1 MMGALRPL
9 QSVGVLVDWLK
20 DQYQNAILSGIG
32 RAARATGVSLYCF
45 AGGVIGAP
53 RRIGVQRNRVFE
65 MVDTNELGGLIV
77 LAGTIGNHIGAAAL
91 SEYCLRYRPL
101 PLVSIAMPL
110 TGSPCIGVDNATGLR
125 EGLRHLIAHH
135 GYRRI
140 AFVRGPQQNQEA
152 QSRFQVYFEVLS
164 EFDIPLDPRL
174 IAPGDWEEQS
184 GADAVRLLWQD
195 RQCDARA
202 IVFANDNMA
211 LGGYRALHE
220 RHLRIPDDVAVL
232 AFDDIEEARFT
243 SPPLTTVRQPLAE
256 QGSRA
261 FEALVRLRRGN
272 SVAPLERL
280 PTELVIRRSCGC
292 AAYAGPD
299 LPPLAADESTSSAV
313 SWANQRDKVALRLA
327 RIGHAVEIQLPQDWW
342 PRLLD
347 AALPETPGP
356 PLPEVSDILQE
367 GIEIVLGAG
376 GGVGPFREMLLVLRE
391 TTLHGDSA
399 SVTTALT
406 RAHIWQTVE
415 RAMDNAAERLQ
426 ALDRLRAERFTRTL
440 VESNE
445 LLISSFELEGV
456 MKALADQVPRL
467 NIPRALVSLY
477 EMAGGHPTG
486 NARLILAFAEAGCEP
501 IPPGGVVFPY
511 AKLAPDGML
520 PTDER
525 RDFIIEPLSTESLQ
539 LGFAVFEAGPNTRGL
554 LYEALRDQLS
564 NALGG
569 VDLVRRLIEE
579 AAMRETAER
588 ERLTKEMEI
597 ATRIQT
603 AILPQRFDV
612 VGLEIAALMIPAT
625 EVGGDYFDV
634 RSFPGGGWIGVGD
647 VVGHGLTTG
656 LIMLMIQTIFATLTH
671 ADPGAAPS
679 AHLKM
684 LNAVLF
690 NNVRGR
696 LQQSHYATLTLIRY
710 TSDGTFVFAGAHE
723 DILVWRAHLNRCEL
737 LATPGTWVGVREDIF
752 HSAGDSTNTLAEGDI
767 LLLHTDGISEARAAS
782 GEMFG
787 IDRLCQA
794 LERHHALPVDVIRD
808 AIVNEARAWQ
818 ATVEDD
824 MTLLVA
830 RYHRT

>member
-1 MMGALRPL
+1 MMAALRPL
-9 QSVGVLVDWLK
+9 QSAGVLVDWLK

-32 RAARATGVSLYCF
+32 RAARAAGVSLYCF

-53 RRIGVQRNRVFE
+53 RRVGIHRNRVFE
-65 MVDTNELGGLIV
+65 MVDTSELGGLIV
-77 LAGTIGNHIGAAAL
+77 LSGTIGNHIGATAL
-91 SEYCLRYRPL
+91 AEYCQRYRPL

-125 EGLRHLIAHH
+125 EGMRHLIVDH

-140 AFVRGPQQNQEA
+140 AFVRGPEQNQEA
-152 QSRFQVYFEVLS
+152 QSRFQVYSDVLAAFE
-164 EFDIPLDPRL
+164 IPLDPRL

-184 GADAVRLLWQD
+184 GAEAVRLLWEE
-195 RQCDARA
+195 RQGDARA

-211 LGGYRALHE
+211 LGGCRALRE
-220 RHLRIPDDVAVL
+220 RNLRIPDDVAVL

-261 FEALVRLRRGN
+261 FEAMVRLRRGS
-272 SVAPLERL
+272 SVAPLELL

-299 LPPLAADESTSSAV
+299 LPGPAVDENMSSAEEW
-313 SWANQRDKVALRLA
+313 SAQRGKVALRLA
-327 RIGHAVEIQLPQDWW
+327 RIGHAVEVALPQDWW

-347 AALPETPGP
+347 AALPEAPGP
-356 PLPEVSDILQE
+356 PHPELSDILQE

-376 GGVGPFREMLLVLRE
+376 GEVAPFREMLLVLRE
-391 TTLHGDSA
+391 TSLHGDKGSVDSA
-399 SVTTALT
+399 LR

-415 RAMDNAAERLQ
+415 RAIDSAAERLQ

-440 VESNE
+440 VESND
-445 LLISSFELEGV
+445 LLISSFEVEGV

-467 NIPRALVSLY
+467 KIPRALVSMY
-477 EMAGGHPTG
+477 ELAEGRATG
-486 NARLILAFAEAGCEP
+486 NARLILAFAETGGEP

-511 AKLAPDGML
+511 AQLAPPGML

-525 RDFIIEPLSTESLQ
+525 RDFIIEPLSTENQ
-539 LGFAVFEAGPNTRGL
+539 ELGFAVFEAGPTTRGL

-569 VDLVRRLIEE
+569 VDLVRRLIQE

-588 ERLTKEMEI
+588 ERLTQEMEI

-603 AILPQRFDV
+603 AILPQRFEV
-612 VGLEIAALMIPAT
+612 VGLDIAAVMIPAT

-634 RSFPGGGWIGVGD
+634 RPFPGGAWIGVGD

-656 LIMLMIQTIFATLTH
+656 LIMLMIQTIFATLTQG
-671 ADPGAAPS
+671 DPGAAPS
-679 AHLKM
+679 AHLKR

-710 TSDGTFVFAGAHE
+710 LSNGTFVFAGAHE
-723 DILVWRAHLNRCEL
+723 DIVVWRANENRCEL

-752 HSAGDSTNTLAEGDI
+752 HSVGDSINALSEGDI

-794 LERHHALPVDVIRD
+794 LERNHALPVEGIRD
-808 AIVNEARAWQ
+808 AIVSEARSWQ
-818 ATVEDD
+818 AVVEDD

-830 RYHRT
+830 RYRRT